1 MMVELDVLTRMKQAL
16 SKEHMVGAI
25 TLSHVDDDFYPVVME
40 YISSIDCEVGK
51 VMFAKFKRSRVT
63 KLLRLAG
70 ARTSVD
76 SIEEFLAPEE
86 KVLYNE
92 LFETVDKYWRLY

>member
-1 MMVELDVLTRMKQAL
+1 
-16 SKEHMVGAI
+16 
-25 TLSHVDDDFYPVVME
+25 
-40 YISSIDCEVGK
+40 
-51 VMFAKFKRSRVT
+51 MFAKFKRSRVT